1 MDEDAVNQLVEAS
14 AAASGD
20 IQIAQIRKEVEEN
33 EHSLEMHISYIQKVF
48 KDAGRAADM
57 KLVPLMVG
65 DIPDAKYAAY
75 AEILLPLF
83 LDERTVFVV
92 SSDFCHWG
100 QRFRF
105 THKFDDEP
113 VIHRS
118 IERLDRQ
125 GMQLIESQSFTEF
138 TKYLDSTGN
147 TICGRHPIQL
157 LLSIVELAALK
168 KEGAQLETKFVR
180 YE

>member
-1 MDEDAVNQLVEAS
+1 
-14 AAASGD
+14 
-20 IQIAQIRKEVEEN
+20 
-33 EHSLEMHISYIQKVF
+33 MHIAYIQKVF
-48 KDAGRAADM
+48 SDGGRAGDL

-65 DIPDAKYAAY
+65 DIPEAKYQAY
-75 AEILLPLF
+75 AEVLLPLF
-83 LDERTVFVV
+83 LDERTVFIV

-125 GMQLIESQSFTEF
+125 GMELIEAQSFNDF
-138 TKYLDSTGN
+138 TRYLDSTEN

-157 LLSIVELAALK
+157 LLSIVELAK
-168 KEGAQLETKFVR
+168 
-180 YE
+180 